1 MIFLKG
7 KKHILIV
14 DDVTTNLKCIGEIL
28 KTNYSLSMVKSGE
41 QALKTLERVQPD
53 LILLDIKMPG
63 MDGFAT
69 LDKLRSNEGWMNI
82 PVVLLSADN
91 NEDALKKAL
100 EKGAVS
106 FIKKPFVPQDMID
119 VIEGIF
125 SQKEQ

>member
-1 MIFLKG
+1 
-7 KKHILIV
+7 
-14 DDVTTNLKCIGEIL
+14 
-28 KTNYSLSMVKSGE
+28 
-41 QALKTLERVQPD
+41 
-53 LILLDIKMPG
+53 MPG

-69 LDKLRSNEGWMNI
+69 LDKLRSNEEWMNI